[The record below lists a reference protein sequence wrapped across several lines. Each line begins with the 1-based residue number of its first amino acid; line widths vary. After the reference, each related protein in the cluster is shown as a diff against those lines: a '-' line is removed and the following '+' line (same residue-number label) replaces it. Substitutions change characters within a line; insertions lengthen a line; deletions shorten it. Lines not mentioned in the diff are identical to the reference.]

1 MRLYGQTAT
10 ISMST
15 STADETPQIS
25 AFLKMF
31 FFARNMP
38 NRAAVES
45 SFKLRFKASL
55 VVGLTVS

>member
-1 MRLYGQTAT
+1 
-10 ISMST
+10 MST
-15 STADETPQIS
+15 STADETPQMS

-45 SFKLRFKASL
+45 SFKLRFNASL